1 MKKAIRHTFLTQR
14 FYLCL
19 LGIIFLFLFS
29 YVWSVLLVPVFIL
42 LIIFILLIVLDVFF
56 QFSKKQGIAATRR
69 TTEKWSNSDENP
81 VDILIT
87 SNYSRDMEA
96 TVIDEL
102 PVQFQERDFELGL
115 RLKAN
120 SSETISYN
128 VRPVERGEYAYGDIN
143 VFTKTQ
149 LGLVERR
156 HRCGKQQ
163 VIPTYPSFLQL
174 RKYELMAFSNRLRDL
189 GIKKIRKLG
198 HTMEF
203 EQIKEYVRGDDV
215 RNLNWKATAK
225 RRELMINQFQDER
238 SQNVYSIIDK
248 GRAMKMPFEGLKLLD
263 YALNATLV
271 ISSIA
276 LKKGDKCGMLTF
288 SDNVENTVK
297 AEKRSSQM
305 NRILETLYNVAT
317 SFRESDFSRL
327 YVQLKRSL
335 TQRSLLLLYTNF
347 ETMDALHRQ
356 LPYLQ
361 AIAKSHRLVVI
372 FFENTELERLLTD
385 DPADM
390 QEIFDHTI
398 AQKFMHEKKMIVT
411 ELNKYG
417 IQTILTKPKDLSVN
431 TINKYLEIKA
441 RGMI

>member
-1 MKKAIRHTFLTQR
+1 ML
-14 FYLCL
+14 
-19 LGIIFLFLFS
+19 
-29 YVWSVLLVPVFIL
+29 
-42 LIIFILLIVLDVFF
+42 VLDVIL
-56 QFSKKQGIAATRR
+56 QYTKKNAVEATRH
-69 TTEKWSNSDENP
+69 TTEKWSNSDQNQ
-81 VDILIT
+81 VDILVT
-87 SNYSRDMEA
+87 SNYSMRMMA

-102 PVQFQERDFELGL
+102 PIQFQERNFKLELKLAGQ
-115 RLKAN
+115 
-120 SSETISYN
+120 SSETITYH
-128 VRPVERGEYAYGDIN
+128 VRPVDRGEYAYGNIN
-143 VFTKTQ
+143 IFTRSG

-156 HRCGKQQ
+156 HQCGEQQ
-163 VIPTYPSFLQL
+163 IVPTYPSFLQM

-248 GRAMKMPFEGLKLLD
+248 GRAMKMPFDGLKLLD
-263 YALNATLV
+263 YAINATLV
-271 ISSIA
+271 ISNIA

-288 SDNVENTVK
+288 SEEVGNVVK
-297 AEKRSSQM
+297 AEKRTSQM
-305 NRILETLYNVAT
+305 NRILETLYNVDT

-327 YVQLKRSL
+327 YIQLKRSL

-361 AIAKSHRLVVI
+361 AIAKSHRLVVV
-372 FFENTELERLLTD
+372 FFKNTELETLLTD
-385 DPADM
+385 DPTDM
-390 QEIFDHTI
+390 QQIFDHTI
-398 AQKFMHEKKMIVT
+398 AQKFMHEKKLIVN
-411 ELNKYG
+411 ELNRYG